1 MKIKSIFNIIYLED
15 KIMISS
21 GDNMIEISPADS
33 DIQELVKYLEQ
44 GIEIEELYEKSEI
57 EKENID
63 EFIQNLYEMNYF
75 ESEEIIDNG
84 YTKRN
89 KTNLNFLENYSTKYN
104 SPIKIQ
110 KIIDYTRVLLLGVGG
125 ASILAAS
132 LVGMGVQTIVLV
144 DYDKVEYGNLNRQ
157 FIYTESDIGKY
168 KVDVAKDFLL
178 SLNKNIEVLAYNMKI
193 TNYKDIMELVDEAD
207 IVINAID
214 TPPIE
219 STRWINYCCL
229 KKDKPLFQMG
239 MSQKSILVE
248 SFTYKRGCYDC
259 TLVHQLKENFS
270 ETSNLLRYIYSKS
283 YHSVNTSYAPNILAG
298 TGLLLMEIFK
308 YILDED
314 NYEDCNLELELET
327 YTFKNIS
334 SHRRACS
341 CPTCNWGNEKYLNI
355 YDLIEAVNGE
365 CENRL

>member
-21 GDNMIEISPADS
+21 GDNMIEISPADN
-33 DIQELVKYLEQ
+33 DVQELVKYLEQ
-44 GIEIEELYEKSEI
+44 GIEIEELYEKSAI
-57 EKENID
+57 EKEDID
-63 EFIQNLYEMNYF
+63 EFIQNLCEMNYF
-75 ESEEIIDNG
+75 ESEKIVDNE
-84 YTKRN
+84 YTRRN
-89 KTNLNFLENYSTKYN
+89 RTNLNFLENYSTKHN
-104 SPIKIQ
+104 SSMKIQ
-110 KIIDYTRVLLLGVGG
+110 KKIDNTRVLLLGVGG

-132 LVGMGVQTIVLV
+132 LVGMGVQTITLV

-157 FIYTESDIGKY
+157 FIYNENDIGKY
-168 KVDVAKDFLL
+168 KVDVAKEFLL
-178 SLNKNIEVLAYNMKI
+178 SLNKNIKVLAYNMKI
-193 TNYKDIMELVDEAD
+193 TNYNDIIKLVGEAD

-239 MSQKSILVE
+239 MSQKSILIE

-259 TLVHQLKENFS
+259 TLVQQLKEKFS

-283 YHSVNTSYAPNILAG
+283 YRSVNTSYAPNILVG

-308 YILDED
+308 YILDKD
-314 NYEDCNLELELET
+314 NYEDCNFELELDT
-327 YTFKNIS
+327 NTLKNIS
-334 SHRRACS
+334 THKRECA
-341 CPTCNWGNEKYLNI
+341 CPTCNSGKEKYFNI
-355 YDLIEAVNGE
+355 YDLIEVVNGE
-365 CENRL
+365 YENRP

>member
-15 KIMISS
+15 KIMITS
-21 GDNMIEISPADS
+21 GDKMIEISPADS
-33 DIQELVKYLEQ
+33 DIQELVKCLEQ
-44 GIEIEELYEKSEI
+44 GIEVKELYEKSAI
-57 EKENID
+57 AKDSID

-75 ESEEIIDNG
+75 ESEEILDND

-104 SPIKIQ
+104 SSIKIQ
-110 KIIDYTRVLLLGVGG
+110 KKIDNTRVLLLGVGG

-144 DYDKVEYGNLNRQ
+144 DYDKVDYGNLNRQ
-157 FIYTESDIGKY
+157 FIYTENDIGKY
-168 KVDVAKDFLL
+168 KVNAAKEFLL
-178 SLNKNIEVLAYNMKI
+178 SLNKNIEVLTYNMKI
-193 TNYKDIMELVDEAD
+193 SNYRDIIDLVDEAD

-239 MSQKSILVE
+239 MSQKSVLIE

-259 TLVHQLKENFS
+259 TIVHQLKENFN
-270 ETSNLLRYIYSKS
+270 ETSSVLRYIYSKS

-308 YILDED
+308 YILDEE

-327 YTFKNIS
+327 YTFKNTGIHS
-334 SHRRACS
+334 RECN
-341 CPTCNWGNEKYLNI
+341 CPTCNLGNEKYLNI
-355 YDLIEAVNGE
+355 YDLIEVVSGE
-365 CENRL
+365 YGNKQ